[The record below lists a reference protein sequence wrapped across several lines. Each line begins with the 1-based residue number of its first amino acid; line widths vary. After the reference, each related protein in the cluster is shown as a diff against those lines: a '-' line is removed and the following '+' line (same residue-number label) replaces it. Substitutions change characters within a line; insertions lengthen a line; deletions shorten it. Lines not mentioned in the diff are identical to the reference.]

1 MSDKIK
7 VIRDGEEVEYDIISK
22 EEIMKASK
30 RISETMNELRWEY
43 RKKLAATKK
52 AIRNIYLNA

>member
-30 RISETMNELRWEY
+30 RISETMNELSWGY
-43 RKKLAATKK
+43 RKKLVATKK